1 MPSAEEIISEPD
13 HPLDETDTQ
22 GEPKKWR
29 TPGFQRMRLDWSS
42 DDREVL
48 NRAKSTAEGR
58 LYREF
63 PEVYRLLYRVYDVVR
78 TAEVNPDTGE
88 ILMDQWGLPRWQKDS
103 VGSYLEDF
111 SKLGI
116 KEKEDILFTIT
127 THLVEWQQLAADAW
141 GEAMFAKA
149 QWEERFSIGYDAPM
163 SGTIEARTAAGR
175 LDSRDERYFA
185 LFISLYSRKAD
196 ALMRSIEL
204 LGQRVKDSMVS

>member
-1 MPSAEEIISEPD
+1 MADPAEIISEPD
-13 HPLDETDTQ
+13 HPLDESDSQ
-22 GEPKKWR
+22 PEPKKWR

-42 DDREVL
+42 DDRDVL

-63 PEVYRLLYRVYDVVR
+63 PEVYRLLYRVYDIVR
-78 TAEVNPDTGE
+78 EKETDPKTGE
-88 ILMDQWGLPRWQKDS
+88 IMLDQWQLPKWKKNQ
-103 VGSYLEDF
+103 VGSFLEDF

-149 QWEERFSIGYDAPM
+149 QWEERFAMGYDAPM

-185 LFISLYSRKAD
+185 LYVSMYSRKAD
-196 ALMRSIEL
+196 ALMRSVEL
-204 LGQRVKDSMVS
+204 LGQRIKDSMVS

>member
-1 MPSAEEIISEPD
+1 VTDPADIISEPD
-13 HPLDETDTQ
+13 HPLDESDTQ

-42 DDREVL
+42 EDREVL

-63 PEVYRLLYRVYDVVR
+63 PEVYRLLYRVYDIVR
-78 TAEVNPDTGE
+78 TVEVDPQSGE
-88 ILMDQWGLPRWQKDS
+88 ILKDQWGLPKWHKDQL
-103 VGSYLEDF
+103 GSYVEDF

-141 GEAMFAKA
+141 AEAMFSKA
-149 QWEERFSIGYDAPM
+149 QWEERFSMGYAAPM
-163 SGTIEARTAAGR
+163 SGTIEARTATGR

-185 LFISLYSRKAD
+185 VFCSMYSRKAD
-196 ALMRSIEL
+196 ALIRSLEL
-204 LGQRVKDSMVS
+204 LGQRIKDSMVG

>member
-1 MPSAEEIISEPD
+1 MADPAEIISEPD

-48 NRAKSTAEGR
+48 SRAKSTAEGR

-78 TAEVNPDTGE
+78 TPRSTRRRARS
-88 ILMDQWGLPRWQKDS
+88 ILTSGACPSWKKDQ

-116 KEKEDILFTIT
+116 REKEDILFTIT
-127 THLVEWQQLAADAW
+127 THLVEWQQIAADAW

-185 LFISLYSRKAD
+185 IFVSLY
-196 ALMRSIEL
+196 
-204 LGQRVKDSMVS
+204 

>member
-1 MPSAEEIISEPD
+1 MASAEETISEPD
-13 HPLDETDTQ
+13 HPLDESDTQ

-58 LYREF
+58 LWNEF
-63 PEVYRLLYRVYDVVR
+63 PEAYRLLYRIYDIVR
-78 TAEVNPDTGE
+78 FAEVDPETGE
-88 ILMDQWGLPRWQKDS
+88 VLMDNWGLPRWKKDL

-116 KEKEDILFTIT
+116 KEKEDILFTLT
-127 THLVEWQQLAADAW
+127 THLVEWQQLAANAW

-149 QWEERFSIGYDAPM
+149 QWEERFSMGYDAPM

-185 LFISLYSRKAD
+185 LYVSMYSRKAD
-196 ALMRSIEL
+196 ALIRSLEL
-204 LGQRVKDSMVS
+204 LGQRIKDSMVG